1 MVENVY
7 SKEQEKRLKTSKI
20 LLFWSR
26 FSMPLCKNLPNVYAK
41 TWHFIPNA
49 TVGQCQ
55 NINL

>member
-26 FSMPLCKNLPNVYAK
+26 FSMPLCKNLPMYMPKLGILYQMPQSDNVK
-41 TWHFIPNA
+41 I
-49 TVGQCQ
+49 
-55 NINL
+55 